1 MNLLG
6 KRITGTDEQVDRADR
21 RLFLRYGM
29 AVTAGGIIAPARKH
43 YIVPASYPVVRG
55 QDILD
60 QIRGTIGPVP
70 GLGPKQAMWAM
81 AGLSSTALLVAAL
94 QSGIILPGSRP

>member
-6 KRITGTDEQVDRADR
+6 KRITGTDEQLDRADR

-43 YIVPASYPVVRG
+43 YIVPASFQDYPY
-55 QDILD
+55 
-60 QIRGTIGPVP
+60 PSMFP
-70 GLGPKQAMWAM
+70 GLSAKQAMWAM
-81 AGLSSTALLVAAL
+81 AGVSAMAAFSSVAAL
-94 QSGIILPGSRP
+94 SAYKGGIRG